1 MQPLEIKKDIYWIGA
16 IDWNLRD
23 FHGYSTE
30 KGSTYNAYLVMG
42 EKTVLF
48 DTVKVEFTDEFID
61 NLRALLGDK
70 KLDYIVSNHAEMDH
84 SGALSKVMETFQP
97 EKLVCTK
104 ACRDALN
111 KHYHNN
117 DWSFELIK
125 EGDELDLGNRTVQ
138 FFGSAMIHWPESMVS
153 YIKEDRLLISNDIF
167 GQHWATTERFDDE
180 VDQGELGRQS
190 AKYFANIF
198 FPTSPAMKK
207 FLEKLEA
214 KNLKFDMIAPDHG
227 LIWRKDLAGI
237 LQKYKSWSGWGS
249 KKKAVVVYD
258 TMWGS
263 TSKMAQAIVN
273 GLAGDGVVVKLFDLR
288 TCHRSDIMTDMLDA
302 RAVVLGSSILNS
314 GILPKMADM
323 VTYMKGLRPMNKI
336 GASFGSYGWKNVITK
351 LLNEQMEEMKIEL
364 VDEGISVQ
372 YVPSDDD
379 LKRCTELGEKIKQ
392 AIITG

>member
-30 KGSTYNAYLVMG
+30 KGSTYNAYLIMG

-48 DTVKVEFTDEFID
+48 DTVKAEFADEFII
-61 NLRALLGDK
+61 NLRTLLDGK

-84 SGALSKVMETFQP
+84 TGALSKVMEVFRP

-104 ACRDALN
+104 ACQDALN

-117 DWSFELIK
+117 DWPFELIK

-153 YIKEDRLLISNDIF
+153 FIKEDRLLISNDIF

-190 AKYFANIF
+190 AKYYANIF
-198 FPTSPAMKK
+198 YPTSPAMKK
-207 FLEKLEA
+207 FLEKLEV
-214 KNLKFDMIAPDHG
+214 KNLEFDMIAPDHG

>member
-1 MQPLEIKKDIYWIGA
+1 M
-16 IDWNLRD
+16 
-23 FHGYSTE
+23 
-30 KGSTYNAYLVMG
+30 
-42 EKTVLF
+42 
-48 DTVKVEFTDEFID
+48 
-61 NLRALLGDK
+61 
-70 KLDYIVSNHAEMDH
+70 
-84 SGALSKVMETFQP
+84 
-97 EKLVCTK
+97 
-104 ACRDALN
+104 
-111 KHYHNN
+111 
-117 DWSFELIK
+117 
-125 EGDELDLGNRTVQ
+125 
-138 FFGSAMIHWPESMVS
+138 
-153 YIKEDRLLISNDIF
+153 
-167 GQHWATTERFDDE
+167 
-180 VDQGELGRQS
+180 
-190 AKYFANIF
+190 
-198 FPTSPAMKK
+198 
-207 FLEKLEA
+207 
-214 KNLKFDMIAPDHG
+214 
-227 LIWRKDLAGI
+227 
-237 LQKYKSWSGWGS
+237 
-249 KKKAVVVYD
+249 VYD

>member
-30 KGSTYNAYLVMG
+30 KGSTYNAYLIMG

-84 SGALSKVMETFQP
+84 SGALSKVMEVFRP

-104 ACRDALN
+104 ACQDALN

-117 DWSFELIK
+117 NWPFELIK

-153 YIKEDRLLISNDIF
+153 FIKEDRLLISNDIF

-190 AKYFANIF
+190 AKYYANIF
-198 FPTSPAMKK
+198 YPTSPAMKK
-207 FLEKLEA
+207 FLEKLEV
-214 KNLKFDMIAPDHG
+214 KNLEFDMIAPDHG

>member
-30 KGSTYNAYLVMG
+30 KGSTYNAYLIMG

-84 SGALSKVMETFQP
+84 SGALSKVMEVFRP

-104 ACRDALN
+104 ACQDALN

-117 DWSFELIK
+117 NWPFELIK

-153 YIKEDRLLISNDIF
+153 FIKEDRLLISNDIF

-190 AKYFANIF
+190 AKYYANIF
-198 FPTSPAMKK
+198 YPTSPAMKK
-207 FLEKLEA
+207 FLEKLEV
-214 KNLKFDMIAPDHG
+214 KNLEFDMIAPDHG

-237 LQKYKSWSGWGS
+237 LQKYKSWSGWDS

>member
-30 KGSTYNAYLVMG
+30 KGSTYNAYLIMG

-48 DTVKVEFTDEFID
+48 DTVKAEFADEFII
-61 NLRALLGDK
+61 NLRTLLDGK

-84 SGALSKVMETFQP
+84 TGALSKVMEVFRP

-104 ACRDALN
+104 ACQDALN

-117 DWSFELIK
+117 DWPFELIK

-153 YIKEDRLLISNDIF
+153 FIKEDRLLISNDIF

-190 AKYFANIF
+190 AKYYANIF
-198 FPTSPAMKK
+198 YPTSPAMKK
-207 FLEKLEA
+207 FLEKLEV
-214 KNLKFDMIAPDHG
+214 KNLEFDMIAPDHG

-273 GLAGDGVVVKLFDLR
+273 GLAGDG
-288 TCHRSDIMTDMLDA
+288 
-302 RAVVLGSSILNS
+302 
-314 GILPKMADM
+314 
-323 VTYMKGLRPMNKI
+323 
-336 GASFGSYGWKNVITK
+336 
-351 LLNEQMEEMKIEL
+351 
-364 VDEGISVQ
+364 
-372 YVPSDDD
+372 
-379 LKRCTELGEKIKQ
+379 
-392 AIITG
+392 